1 MMQSDELLNC
11 LDQLNDDPIRK
22 YSICLTTDFVAPKWG
37 GVETHSFQL
46 ASHLIER
53 GHKVI
58 MIGSFYKGEREG
70 LRILGNG
77 MKVYHLPLWPTF
89 NGDVSFATKYN
100 ILPIVRQILVREG
113 VEIVHGHLTTSITAA
128 MVIFYAK
135 LLGLKTVF
143 TEHSH
148 FSTSEHQFLICNKI
162 AQFYLRDT
170 DATIAVSQAC
180 KENFSLRTKVSPH
193 SCFVIPNAVD
203 TNKFY
208 PNPKLRSPAN
218 KINIVHVSRLAEK
231 KGSDM
236 LVDIIP
242 TIL

>member
-1 MMQSDELLNC
+1 MN
-11 LDQLNDDPIRK
+11 QLNDDPIKK

-58 MIGSFYKGEREG
+58 MIGSMYQGVREG
-70 LRILGNG
+70 VRILGNG
-77 MKVYHLPLWPTF
+77 MKVYHLPLLPVVKS
-89 NGDVSFATKYN
+89 DVSMVAKYS
-100 ILPIVRQILVREG
+100 ILPVIRQILVREG
-113 VEIVHGHLTTSITAA
+113 VEICHGHLTTSITAA

-135 LLGLKTVF
+135 LMGLKTVF

-148 FSTSEHQFLICNKI
+148 FSTNEFENLNCNKL
-162 AQFYLRDT
+162 AQWYLRET

-208 PNPKLRSPAN
+208 PNPSQRYPRN
-218 KINIVHVSRLAEK
+218 TINIVHISRLAEK